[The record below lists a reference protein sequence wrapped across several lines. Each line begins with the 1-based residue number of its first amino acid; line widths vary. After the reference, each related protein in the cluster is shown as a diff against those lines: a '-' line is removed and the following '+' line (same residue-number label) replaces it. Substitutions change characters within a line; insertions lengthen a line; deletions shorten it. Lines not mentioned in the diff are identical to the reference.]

1 MAKSEQVFA
10 NVTLPRG
17 VCFVPRILKLNEKTL
32 RCFFTYEDQGGKGGA
47 QMWYRDL
54 DLASLSFES
63 GIHKEQLKMASG
75 THDMRPELGCYGNK
89 IIKTPNITAG
99 RRCGIAARKC
109 ARPRFRRTAVVSS
122 SSCPASLR
130 AKSSTCV
137 CRQRCPRPPASH
149 FWAGELWSTINRI
162 PQDQPGNVRPTPA
175 PILVATTPYFRFSSG
190 EAGRV
195 LFQNTCSACH
205 SLDDTKLV
213 GPSLHK
219 FAGSKRTVRDA
230 SGKLREVKADA
241 TYLRQSILEPHA
253 LLVDGYPE
261 NLMPPVGATLTEDQI
276 EALVKYILKASNP
289 K

>member
-1 MAKSEQVFA
+1 MRHRRAEVRSATVSPDRRRVFLE
-10 NVTLPRG
+10 LPG
-17 VCFVPRILKLNEKTL
+17 LTAGEVLYL
-32 RCFFTYEDQGGKGGA
+32 RLPPA
-47 QMWYRDL
+47 L
-54 DLASLSFES
+54 PS
-63 GIHKEQLKMASG
+63 ASG
-75 THDMRPELGCYGNK
+75 QPL
-89 IIKTPNITAG
+89 
-99 RRCGIAARKC
+99 
-109 ARPRFRRTAVVSS
+109 
-122 SSCPASLR
+122 
-130 AKSSTCV
+130 
-137 CRQRCPRPPASH
+137 
-149 FWAGELWSTINRI
+149 WAGELWSTINRI

-253 LLVDGYPE
+253 LLVDGDPE